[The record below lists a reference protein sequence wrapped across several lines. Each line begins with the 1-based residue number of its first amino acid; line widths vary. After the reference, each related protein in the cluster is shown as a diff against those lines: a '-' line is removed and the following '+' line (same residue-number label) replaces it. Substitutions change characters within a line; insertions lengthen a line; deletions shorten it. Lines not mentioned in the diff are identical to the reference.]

1 MFASE
6 GIDIDVIVL
15 SADIDVTLIS
25 ITEVYPALQIAYVV
39 SFCSVFPFEKGSY
52 PQCGFLSVARVIDKR
67 LLAEFINNVI
77 FS

>member
-25 ITEVYPALQIAYVV
+25 ITEVYSALQIAYVV
-39 SFCSVFPFEKGSY
+39 SFCSVFPFE
-52 PQCGFLSVARVIDKR
+52 
-67 LLAEFINNVI
+67 
-77 FS
+77 

>member
-39 SFCSVFPFEKGSY
+39 SFCSVFPFE
-52 PQCGFLSVARVIDKR
+52 
-67 LLAEFINNVI
+67 
-77 FS
+77 